1 MNMKTRYILISA
13 VLAMAAATSC
23 SSFLDEKNI
32 SSQSAE
38 AYFATPTGYEN
49 LVRGAYNSLTSIYNS
64 TTWYSLTQ
72 LGTDISTQNNGDA
85 TNQLNQYVTFYNDN
99 ATVSS
104 YWNTLYSSL
113 KNVNAAI
120 DRSASVI
127 TTETDPREGMDPAL
141 IAKRVAEVKYLRALI
156 LFEIVK
162 NFGQGPLILSE
173 PTSAST
179 TSQLDG
185 PELFYDQILK
195 DLQDVLDSELPM
207 KQPASEYGRVSKAAA
222 LHLRSLVYLTR
233 GYQSYGKGDA
243 DFKAALADAENVIGN
258 SGHKL
263 LDDYAMVHRQS
274 NEVNDEI
281 IFCVNFNNAAGAYTN
296 IWSEYYL
303 FVYREGWQ
311 DIAFSSIYC
320 NDWASVM
327 PTKYAY
333 LLFDW
338 KKDHRAEVTFMSPYN
353 GDASTSIDGRTY
365 GVNYFQSTNKKG
377 TVPEGDPVLLF
388 PVPQDGKTYSKLS
401 GSAVSFDN
409 NHTYTA
415 AEKSAAIDEGR
426 YIYNYPTGSLAE
438 KSYKDAGNDDYYITG
453 FQSGN
458 SSSRAW
464 LPVWKFKD
472 SNTQY
477 NSSGTVSYGSRDI
490 YLARLAETYLIAAEA
505 CVKLGDNAG
514 ALKYIN
520 KVRERA
526 AKNAKEAGLP
536 LYSGTLTL
544 DNILDE
550 RALELFGEAPRWN
563 DLSRTGKLAERVL
576 EYNWDVTNIYGGS
589 IKTDLSA
596 ATNAKYSLRPIP
608 LSWLNSLT
616 NGKELKN
623 NPGWE

>member
-1 MNMKTRYILISA
+1 MKTRYILTGA
-13 VLAMAAATSC
+13 VIAMAALSSC
-23 SSFLDEKNI
+23 SSFLKEENLA
-32 SSQSAE
+32 SQSAE
-38 AYFATPTGYEN
+38 AYFATATGYEN
-49 LVRGAYNSLTSIYNS
+49 LVRGAYNGLVSIYNS
-64 TTWYSLTQ
+64 TTWYTLTQ
-72 LGTDISTQNNGDA
+72 LGTDLSTQNNGDA
-85 TNQLNQYVTFYNDN
+85 TNQLNQYVTYYSDN

-104 YWNTLYSSL
+104 YWNALYAAL
-113 KNVNAAI
+113 KDANAAI
-120 DRSASVI
+120 GRASSVI
-127 TTETDPREGMDPAL
+127 TKETDTREGMDPAL
-141 IAKRVAEVKYLRALI
+141 LSKRVAEVKYLRALF

-162 NFGQGPLILSE
+162 NYGQGPLILEE
-173 PTSAST
+173 PMSATT

-185 PELFYDQILK
+185 PEKFYDQILA

-207 KQPASEYGRVSKAAA
+207 KQPASEHGRVSKAAA

-233 GYQSYGKGDA
+233 GYQSYGEGEA
-243 DFKAALADAENVIGN
+243 DFRAALADAENVIKN

-263 LDDYAMVHRQS
+263 LDDYALVHRQS

-327 PTKYAY
+327 PTKYTY

-353 GDASTSIDGRTY
+353 GDPATSTDGRYY
-365 GVNYFQSTNKKG
+365 GVNYFQSTNKSGK
-377 TVPEGDPVLLF
+377 VAEGDPVLLF
-388 PVPQDGKTYSKLS
+388 PVPQDCITYSKKA
-401 GSAVSFDN
+401 GSSVSFAN
-409 NHTYTA
+409 NHNFNA
-415 AEKSAAIDEGR
+415 AEKSAALEEGR

-438 KSYKDAGNDDYYITG
+438 KSYKDAGSDDYYITG

-472 SNTQY
+472 CNTQF

-505 CVKLGDNAG
+505 CVKLGDNAD

-520 KVRERA
+520 TVRQRA
-526 AKNAKEAGLP
+526 ANNAPEAGLS
-536 LYSGTLTL
+536 LYEGTVTL
-544 DNILDE
+544 DDILNE

-563 DLSRTGKLAERVL
+563 DLTRTGKLAERVL

-596 ATNAKYSLRPIP
+596 ATNSKYSLRPIP
-608 LSWLNSLT
+608 LSWINSLS
-616 NGKELKN
+616 NGKELQN